1 MRKILTGAISFAT
14 AALLTVS
21 CFAVSTGKNLG
32 TVSGTSAVLV
42 LDGKKDAAYSSALK
56 VPGSFAQDGK
66 STPAA
71 SADYYVLYTKDALW
85 VYCEIVDS
93 TLNTKAA
100 DPLKPDYKVDSVEI
114 MIDPTNKGENTP
126 DVTPLQCRVDHN
138 NLLSGRLGQKGT
150 SLFNRKT
157 DGGNVEF
164 FDAQAVKTDKGFN
177 AEFKISLSDLAK
189 GKEIGINFCYNDWDK
204 DGGTRVILGTTVS
217 VDSWS
222 AAKYDFVT
230 LGEIAAPAKPADKKP
245 EQSASTSDIGIIT
258 ASIALAVSAG
268 VIYKKR
274 RA

>member
-1 MRKILTGAISFAT
+1 MKKIITGAISIAT

-21 CFAVSTGKNLG
+21 SLAVSTGKNLG
-32 TVSGTSAVLV
+32 TVPGTSAAIT

-56 VPGSFAQDGK
+56 IPGSFAQDGK

-71 SADYYVLYTKDALW
+71 SADFYVLYTKDALW
-85 VYCEIVDS
+85 VYCEVVDS

-100 DPLKPDYKVDSVEI
+100 DPLKPDFKVDSIEI
-114 MIDPTNKGENTP
+114 MIDPTNQGENTP
-126 DVTPLQCRVDHN
+126 DVTPYQARIDHN
-138 NLLSGRLGQKGT
+138 NQVSARLGQKGT
-150 SLFNRKT
+150 SLFLRKSE
-157 DGGNVEF
+157 GGTVDF

-177 AEFKISLSDLAK
+177 AEFKITLPELAK
-189 GKEIGINFCYNDWDK
+189 GKELGINFCYNDWDK
-204 DGGTRVILGTTVS
+204 DGGTRIILGTTVG

-230 LGEIAAPAKPADKKP
+230 LGEIVAETKPSTKP

-274 RA
+274 RV